1 MKTRSPRTGR
11 SLGAALLAAA
21 LALSLAEA
29 AHAASATSATSRTS
43 QDIRHPIGV
52 RITALDPVARGGM
65 LRLRVEVTAARTL
78 ERAEVRL
85 ASAGGTAAKG
95 PQRVSLGALRRN
107 ETRTAEFALAVPAEG
122 RRFLVQFQ
130 IRGAAEDGVLAR
142 GATYNIVPDGP
153 ADSSHLVQSSAGPA
167 IEFRARRLP

>member
-1 MKTRSPRTGR
+1 MNTSSPQSGR
-11 SLGAALLAAA
+11 SLGVALLAIV
-21 LALSLAEA
+21 LALCLVEA
-29 AHAASATSATSRTS
+29 ACAASAAPARSRTS

-52 RITALDPVARGGM
+52 RITPLDPVARGST

-85 ASAGGTAAKG
+85 TSAGGTTTSGAR
-95 PQRVSLGALRRN
+95 RVSLGALRRD
-107 ETRTAEFALAVPAEG
+107 ETRAAEFALAVPAEG

-130 IRGAAEDGVLAR
+130 IRGAGGDGLLSR
-142 GATYNIVPDGP
+142 GATYNILPEGP
-153 ADSSHLVQSSAGPA
+153 ADSGRLVQSSTGPA